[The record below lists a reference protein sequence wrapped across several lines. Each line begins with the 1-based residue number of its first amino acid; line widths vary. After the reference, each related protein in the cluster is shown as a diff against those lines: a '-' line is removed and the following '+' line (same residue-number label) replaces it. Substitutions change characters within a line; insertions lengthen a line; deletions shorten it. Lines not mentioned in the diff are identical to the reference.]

1 MSKYLSSILS
11 VLAVVATFLA
21 PQIQSVIS
29 AHPLFATVFAA
40 VVAILNHFLPSPVT
54 AAPAAK

>member
-11 VLAVVATFLA
+11 VLGVVATFLA
-21 PQIQSVIS
+21 PQVQALIS

-40 VVAILNHFLPSPVT
+40 VVAIVNHFLPSPV
-54 AAPAAK
+54 AAVTK